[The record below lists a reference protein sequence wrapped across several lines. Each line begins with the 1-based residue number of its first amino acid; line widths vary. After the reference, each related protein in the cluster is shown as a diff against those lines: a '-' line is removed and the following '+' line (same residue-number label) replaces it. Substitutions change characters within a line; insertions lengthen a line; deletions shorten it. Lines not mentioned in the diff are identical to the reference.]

1 MRQHTR
7 PIIVSDGSASVLSQ
21 LEYTE
26 KAFNEQWLQDI
37 IHNYPGAMPIN
48 EIEPVFSD
56 PVALCKELETK
67 SGFIDNVFINPQGYI
82 TLIECKLW
90 RNPDARRKV
99 LAQILD
105 YAKDLAQWDYAV
117 FEKSILK
124 ARNGSEK
131 TLLEMVANYF
141 PDLDESAF
149 SDNVTRNLKNAR
161 FLLLIV
167 GDGIRENA
175 EELLDFLNRHGNM
188 HFVLA
193 FVELPVFKLGD
204 KSDFLITPRIIAKTT
219 ELKRFTEAITD
230 KEEELRPQSA
240 SESVFY
246 ERLENNIGK
255 PVTQLFKA
263 FVKELEERFNINTKM
278 GRGKKL
284 SLNLKTEDDFLNLG
298 SIQEDGNVNFYGV
311 VTKTSES
318 GDRQI
323 GIDYLKQLASIIE
336 GDFHT
341 DFNEW
346 SWCVKNNGRYPDI
359 GEFMSRKSEWIK
371 SIEDVITK
379 LKKLDS

>member
-1 MRQHTR
+1 
-7 PIIVSDGSASVLSQ
+7 
-21 LEYTE
+21 
-26 KAFNEQWLQDI
+26 
-37 IHNYPGAMPIN
+37 
-48 EIEPVFSD
+48 
-56 PVALCKELETK
+56 
-67 SGFIDNVFINPQGYI
+67 
-82 TLIECKLW
+82 
-90 RNPDARRKV
+90 
-99 LAQILD
+99 
-105 YAKDLAQWDYAV
+105 
-117 FEKSILK
+117 
-124 ARNGSEK
+124 
-131 TLLEMVANYF
+131 MVANYF
-141 PDLDESAF
+141 PDLDGSAF

-246 ERLENNIGK
+246 ERLENNKGK
-255 PVTQLFKA
+255 PATKVFKA
-263 FVKELEERFNINTKM
+263 FVKELEERFNINPKM

-284 SLNLKTEDDFLNLG
+284 SLNLKTDDDFLNLG
-298 SIQEDGNVNFYGV
+298 SIQEDGTVNFYGV

-323 GIDYLKQLASIIE
+323 GIDYLEQLASIID
-336 GDFHT
+336 GDLHTEFH
-341 DFNEW
+341 EW
-346 SWCVKNNGRYPDI
+346 SWCVKKNGRYPDI
-359 GEFMSRKSEWIK
+359 GEFMARKNDWIT
-371 SIEDVITK
+371 SIENLITK
-379 LKKLDS
+379 LKKIDS